1 MPVIK
6 HFLPLL
12 ALLIA
17 TSVFAD
23 SELIPDYSRTY
34 DPKRDPFA
42 DGRKA
47 IINAQ
52 TTQRRILIELGGNW
66 CAWCKKMDRF
76 IKNNKKI
83 KKKLYENFV
92 VLKVNVSDENDNH
105 EFLSSFP
112 KTFGYPHFFVS
123 GRDGSVLFSKDTAEL
138 LENGQYSEKR
148 FLEFIERWRD
158 DGQNSEVIKAK
169 IKNREN

>member
-1 MPVIK
+1 MQIMKSLLFFVFIIIA
-6 HFLPLL
+6 PL
-12 ALLIA
+12 ANA
-17 TSVFAD
+17 S
-23 SELIPDYSRTY
+23 SELIPDYSRNY
-34 DPKRDPFA
+34 DPTRDPFA

-52 TTQRRILIELGGNW
+52 QTKRRILIELGGNW

-76 IKNNKKI
+76 IAENRKI
-83 KKKLYENFV
+83 KKKLYESFV

-112 KTFGYPHFFVS
+112 KTLGYPHFFVS
-123 GRDGSVLFSKDTAEL
+123 GRDGSVLYSKDTAEL
-138 LENGQYSEKR
+138 LENGEYSEKR

-158 DGQNSEVIKAK
+158 YDRSSEVIKAK
-169 IKNREN
+169 VIN

>member
-1 MPVIK
+1 MQMMK
-6 HFLPLL
+6 HLL
-12 ALLIA
+12 VLVFMIF
-17 TSVFAD
+17 TSSVNAG
-23 SELIPDYSRTY
+23 SELIPDYSRNY

-52 TTQRRILIELGGNW
+52 TTHRRILIELGGNW

-76 IKNNKKI
+76 IHENKEIKN
-83 KKKLYENFV
+83 KLYDNFV
-92 VLKVNVSDENDNH
+92 ILKVNVSDENDNH

-112 KTFGYPHFFVS
+112 KVLGYPHFFVS
-123 GRDGSVLFSKDTAEL
+123 KMDGSVLYSKDTAEL
-138 LENGQYSEKR
+138 LENGQYSETR

-158 DGQNSEVIKAK
+158 NGLRDEVMKAK
-169 IKNREN
+169 TN

>member
-1 MPVIK
+1 MQTIKLSLLFISMVIVVS
-6 HFLPLL
+6 
-12 ALLIA
+12 AI
-17 TSVFAD
+17 AD
-23 SELIPDYSRTY
+23 SKLIPDYSRIY
-34 DPKRDPFA
+34 DPQRDPFA

-52 TTQRRILIELGGNW
+52 ETKRRILIELGGNW

-76 IKNNKKI
+76 INGNKKI

-112 KTFGYPHFFVS
+112 RTLGYPHFFVS
-123 GRDGSVLFSKDTAEL
+123 GRDGSVLYSKDTAEL
-138 LENGQYSEKR
+138 LENGEYSEKR

-158 DGQNSEVIKAK
+158 NGRRDEVIKAK
-169 IKNREN
+169 IIN